1 MYVHI
6 PRKKIRRTLSTGS
19 DDEECEN
26 FEFGKTQNDWMKI
39 AQKINLIFLI
49 SNIFGLVSDERP
61 FWRYESNSV
70 IGGVSFEDISKT
82 A

>member
-1 MYVHI
+1 
-6 PRKKIRRTLSTGS
+6 
-19 DDEECEN
+19 
-26 FEFGKTQNDWMKI
+26 MKI
-39 AQKINLIFLI
+39 SQKINLIFLI

-70 IGGVSFEDISKT
+70 IDGVSFEDISRT